1 MSGANVQLDAI
12 RDFRVSLIKYIEML
26 NICLADADGEILRT
40 LHWLEMEQVPYWA
53 TQIRKRE
60 ENVARWKDAVRQ
72 KTLYKDATGGRQ
84 SAVDEMKQLKRA
96 EAMLVEA
103 QEKYTASRQYVRR
116 IQKQQMEYKGQVTKL
131 SLAASGY
138 LTACVAKLQ
147 ALQNIIA
154 EYARVDAPTE
164 QRSVALSPD
173 KQAMAQSPDQQ
184 KSEAS
189 AAPAPPNTEE
199 AANGSV

>member
-12 RDFRVSLIKYIEML
+12 RDFRIALVKFIEMCGV
-26 NICLADADGEILRT
+26 CLADADGEILRT

-60 ENVARWKDAVRQ
+60 ENVNRWKDAVRQ
-72 KTLYKDATGGRQ
+72 KTLYKDSLGNRQ
-84 SAVDEMKQLKRA
+84 SAVDEMKQLKKA

-103 QEKYTASRQYVRR
+103 QEKFTASKQYIKR

-131 SLAASGY
+131 NLALTGYLAAG
-138 LTACVAKLQ
+138 VAKMQ

-154 EYARVDAPTE
+154 EYAKIDSPSE
-164 QRSVALSPD
+164 QKS
-173 KQAMAQSPDQQ
+173 MAQAPDQQ
-184 KSEAS
+184 RS
-189 AAPAPPNTEE
+189 AAPTPTDTPAISAPPKG
-199 AANGSV
+199 ADHGSV

>member
-12 RDFRVSLIKYIEML
+12 RDFRIALVKFIEMCSV
-26 NICLADADGEILRT
+26 CLADADGEILRT

-60 ENVARWKDAVRQ
+60 EVVGRWKDAVRQ

-84 SAVDEMKQLKRA
+84 SAIDEIKQLKKA
-96 EAMLVEA
+96 EALLTEA
-103 QEKYTASRQYVRR
+103 QEKFTASKQYIKR

-131 SLAASGY
+131 SLALTGY
-138 LTACVAKLQ
+138 LAACVAKMQ

-154 EYARVDAPTE
+154 EYAKIDTPTE
-164 QRSVALSPD
+164 QRS
-173 KQAMAQSPDQQ
+173 MAQAPDQQ
-184 KSEAS
+184 LS
-189 AAPAPPNTEE
+189 AAAEPADAPPKG
-199 AANGSV
+199 ADHGSV

>member
-12 RDFRVSLIKYIEML
+12 RDFRIALVKFIEMA

-40 LHWLEMEQVPYWA
+40 LHWLEMEMAPYWA

-60 ENVARWKDAVRQ
+60 EVVGRWKDAVRQ

-84 SAVDEMKQLKRA
+84 SAVDEMKQLKKA
-96 EAMLVEA
+96 EAALTEA
-103 QEKYTASRQYVRR
+103 QEKFVASKQYIRR

-131 SLAASGY
+131 NLALTGY
-138 LTACVAKLQ
+138 LAGCLAKLQ

-154 EYARVDAPTE
+154 QYAKTDVPTE
-164 QRSVALSPD
+164 QKS
-173 KQAMAQSPDQQ
+173 MAQAPDQQ
-184 KSEAS
+184 RSTSTDKPIES
-189 AAPAPPNTEE
+189 TEG
-199 AANGSV
+199 AGHGTV